1 LKAVTEI
8 ANSCSGRAVAER
20 VAIEHLGAKADGVAA
35 TQSGPVYV
43 PKTLPGETV
52 AIERDGARA
61 HLVAVETPSPE
72 RETPFCPYF
81 VDCGGCAAQ
90 HMRADF
96 YRDWKRGTVLRAL
109 AQAGIATEIAP
120 LIDAHGEGRRRLTLH
135 VRFPGREPQVGY
147 MAPRSHQ
154 VVEIEFCPIAVP
166 ALLREAPAVA
176 RRLAGQ
182 LAASRK
188 PLDIQITASEAGLD
202 VDLRG
207 HGPLQDRDRLA
218 LTALAAELDLAR
230 LSLHGETLVERRQ
243 PFAAMGRA
251 SVVPPPG
258 SFLQATR
265 LGEETLAGLVT
276 DACGSAK
283 RIADLFSGT
292 GPFALRLAERA
303 EVHAVESDRNAVAAL
318 DRAARGTPGLRRVTT
333 EARDLFRR
341 PLLGPELGR
350 FDAVVID
357 PPRAGAEAQTRQLAS
372 ARVPLVVSVSCDAG
386 TFARDTG
393 ILIGAGYRLET
404 VVPVDQF
411 KYSPHVELVGVLRR
425 TEAKKRR

>member
-1 LKAVTEI
+1 MET
-8 ANSCSGRAVAER
+8 ANSCSERAVAER
-20 VAIEHLGAKADGVAA
+20 VIIERLGAKGDGIAA
-35 TQSGPVYV
+35 TPSGPAYV

-52 AIERDGARA
+52 AIERDGPRA
-61 HLVAVETPSPE
+61 HLVAVEIPSPE

-81 VDCGGCAAQ
+81 AECGGCAAP

-96 YRDWKRGTVLRAL
+96 DRDWKRGTVLRAL

-135 VRFPGREPQVGY
+135 VRFPGCEPQVGY

-154 VVEIEFCPIAVP
+154 VVEIEYCPIAVP

-176 RRLAGQ
+176 RRLAGP

-207 HGPLQDRDRLA
+207 HGPLKDRDRLA
-218 LTALAAELDLAR
+218 LTTLAAELDLAR

-243 PFAAMGRA
+243 PFVTMGRA

-265 LGEETLAGLVT
+265 LGEEVLAGLVT
-276 DACGSAK
+276 EACGRMK

-303 EVHAVESDRNAVAAL
+303 EVHAVESDRGAVAAL
-318 DRAARGTPGLRRVTT
+318 DKAARGTPGLRRVTS

-350 FDAVVID
+350 FDAVVMD
-357 PPRAGAEAQTRQLAS
+357 PPRAGAEAQARQLAS
-372 ARVPLVVSVSCDAG
+372 TKVPLVVSVSCDAG
-386 TFARDTG
+386 TFARDAG

-425 TEAKKRR
+425 TDAKKRR